1 LELFVLELFVLF
13 VLELCSSCLC
23 FSCLCSE
30 LFCVRVVCV
39 PVVCVIELFMVIHV
53 VLVVIVTKRRA
64 CIMLMCCFDLQC
76 MYRTTLITLCPI
88 MFSPR
93 PQRCQLR
100 TQPAHHG
107 SRLVCDEWFCI
118 SVCHHHNRSDRGA
131 SLPGLQKKHR
141 QSPATTGARP
151 KKTAKVESKIQK
163 YPKQKEKG
171 RSKKNQG
178 KKHQSETGQS
188 IQ

>member
-1 LELFVLELFVLF
+1 
-13 VLELCSSCLC
+13 
-23 FSCLCSE
+23 
-30 LFCVRVVCV
+30 
-39 PVVCVIELFMVIHV
+39 
-53 VLVVIVTKRRA
+53 
-64 CIMLMCCFDLQC
+64 
-76 MYRTTLITLCPI
+76 
-88 MFSPR
+88 
-93 PQRCQLR
+93 
-100 TQPAHHG
+100 
-107 SRLVCDEWFCI
+107 VCDEWFCV
-118 SVCHHHNRSDRGA
+118 SVRHHHDRRDRGA

-163 YPKQKEKG
+163 YPKQKEKN